1 MSLCIDCG
9 CAFCCDGTLYSR
21 APLKEEDLP
30 ILAGQ
35 FDVFQEKNKL
45 EAGKPEANFKQPCKL
60 CVNDRCSIHEEKR
73 PAICGDYLCKLVDN
87 HVLGKVSTEAARTLV
102 ENVKKLRDRLRPELE
117 NITGAGSEVSFLEL
131 SLLAVSQL
139 EKERITERTA
149 DSAQTLLDIA
159 MMRILLAKNF
169 DSRLTKH
176 TDLADKALQAMETA
190 AESPVRPGVDAGKLP
205 TQ

>member
-35 FDVFQEKNKL
+35 FDVFQEENKL

-60 CVNDRCSIHEEKR
+60 CVNERCSIHEEKR
-73 PAICGDYLCKLVDN
+73 PAICEDYHCRLVAN
-87 HVLGKVSTEAARTLV
+87 HEAGKVTTDAARTLV
-102 ENVKKLRDRLRPELE
+102 ENVKKLRDRLRPKLE
-117 NITGAGSEVSFLEL
+117 TIADAGSEASFLEL
-131 SLLAVSQL
+131 SLLAASRL
-139 EKERITERTA
+139 ETESAAERTPQ
-149 DSAQTLLDIA
+149 SAETLLDIA
-159 MMRILLAKNF
+159 MMRVLLAKNF

-176 TDLADKALQAMETA
+176 TWLADKALQAMENA
-190 AESPVRPGVDAGKLP
+190 AEPPVKPESGPGK
-205 TQ
+205 